1 MVKDKLEHVY
11 KNAFSYTCLVK
22 RVYENMILY
31 TYSKNMHAKL
41 QFRAHVKLTY
51 TENNGFLYKLNGK

>member
-1 MVKDKLEHVY
+1 MVKDKLKHAY
-11 KNAFSYTCLVK
+11 KKAFLYTCLVK
-22 RVYENMILY
+22 RVYESMILY

-51 TENNGFLYKLNGK
+51 TENNDFLYTSN